1 MFLDPK
7 KSIATCVAE
16 TCDNCAVQNRIHCH
30 FKLKD
35 LVYFL
40 LISLPPFLLGGAGIY
55 KVSGYLL
62 IPWLLFVIAF
72 FGFIEI
78 RVMCS
83 HCPHYA
89 EKETSLKC
97 WANYGAPKLWKYR
110 PGPMSIGEKI
120 VFFLGFLVV
129 WGYPFLFLVVSGQWF
144 LLLIY
149 ALTTGGFFMTLKTF
163 LCTQCMNMACPL
175 NAVDEETRDRFF
187 EQNPVVLKAWKDNM
201 LK

>member
-7 KSIATCVAE
+7 KPIATCVAD
-16 TCDNCAVQNRIHCH
+16 TCDNCDVQNRIHCH

-35 LVYFL
+35 LVHFL
-40 LISLPPFLLGGAGIY
+40 LISLPPFLLGGVGIY
-55 KVSGYLL
+55 KVAGYLL
-62 IPWLLFVIAF
+62 VPWLLFVVAF

-97 WANYGAPKLWKYR
+97 WANYGAPKLWQYR
-110 PGPMSIGEKI
+110 PGPMSMGEKI

-129 WGYPFLFLVVSGQWF
+129 WGYPFLFLMVSGQWF
-144 LLLIY
+144 LLLVY
-149 ALTTGGFFMTLKTF
+149 TASTAGFFMTLKTF
-163 LCTQCMNMACPL
+163 LCTQCMNFACPL
-175 NAVDEETRDRFF
+175 NAVGADVRYRFF
-187 EQNPVVLKAWKDNM
+187 DKNDIVANAWKDN
-201 LK
+201 